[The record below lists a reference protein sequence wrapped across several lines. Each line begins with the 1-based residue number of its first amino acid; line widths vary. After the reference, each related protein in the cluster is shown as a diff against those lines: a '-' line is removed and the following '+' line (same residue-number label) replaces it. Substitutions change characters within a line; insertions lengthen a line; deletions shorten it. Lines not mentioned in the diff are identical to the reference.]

1 MDLYNILSING
12 INLSKIAD
20 TTYETVPEFFIT
32 ATSSGDEGSTTNF
45 DSRTSTKININTN
58 SLRSGSTATNLRFY
72 ITFYKN
78 EYNKIVGLTYIA
90 VPSNVTLTLPYY
102 TPSGTTG
109 NHTFYELCHI
119 EQTSLP
125 INNIDLNFQKKN
137 DESKIFD
144 ANAQLPNDK
153 WNYFTVMFNEY
164 YSDNIL
170 NELVDAEFK
179 DHVIAYARNYI
190 YAIDSLEYTDLYIN
204 DYPKKSDWLNSK
216 VSEVLKNYN
225 RDEYINMSGFN
236 NYLQTFNKTI
246 CYYNDDKILS
256 KHLYYDLNNT
266 LSFNTKVADYLILNY
281 PRLISS
287 YSFNISSLNI
297 NAGTIDLCDFSCTC
311 VTLNAYSLGTVN
323 IYGTKLMALPST
335 RYNNLTANI
344 RIIKSCTF
352 NYLSVCNITA
362 QTIYINTYN
371 NIPKLYIND
380 DYFASCSL
388 YNIDHLYLDC
398 HYNASNTYS
407 NIDNLCV
414 NINNIFAHNMLSS
427 IYNLILNVYSCSSNT
442 FDSIRLLNL
451 TCLILNNNTF
461 SHNNILNLTCNYISN
476 NVFSYISSININVG
490 TLENMTLINDKTNDT
505 YRSFI
510 KINALYINNCSFESL
525 HYIYFDNCLTV
536 SKCTFNMISTISGYM
551 YSDTSNTFS
560 NIIIFTM
567 RIYDQYECSFSKISH
582 FTLLYAWQTRN
593 TFTGVSNSSFIQQN

>member
-190 YAIDSLEYTDLYIN
+190 YAIDSLEY
-204 DYPKKSDWLNSK
+204 
-216 VSEVLKNYN
+216 
-225 RDEYINMSGFN
+225 
-236 NYLQTFNKTI
+236 
-246 CYYNDDKILS
+246 
-256 KHLYYDLNNT
+256 
-266 LSFNTKVADYLILNY
+266 
-281 PRLISS
+281 
-287 YSFNISSLNI
+287 
-297 NAGTIDLCDFSCTC
+297 
-311 VTLNAYSLGTVN
+311 
-323 IYGTKLMALPST
+323 
-335 RYNNLTANI
+335 
-344 RIIKSCTF
+344 
-352 NYLSVCNITA
+352 
-362 QTIYINTYN
+362 
-371 NIPKLYIND
+371 
-380 DYFASCSL
+380 
-388 YNIDHLYLDC
+388 
-398 HYNASNTYS
+398 
-407 NIDNLCV
+407 
-414 NINNIFAHNMLSS
+414 
-427 IYNLILNVYSCSSNT
+427 
-442 FDSIRLLNL
+442 
-451 TCLILNNNTF
+451 
-461 SHNNILNLTCNYISN
+461 
-476 NVFSYISSININVG
+476 
-490 TLENMTLINDKTNDT
+490 
-505 YRSFI
+505 
-510 KINALYINNCSFESL
+510 
-525 HYIYFDNCLTV
+525 
-536 SKCTFNMISTISGYM
+536 
-551 YSDTSNTFS
+551 
-560 NIIIFTM
+560 
-567 RIYDQYECSFSKISH
+567 YEWI
-582 FTLLYAWQTRN
+582 
-593 TFTGVSNSSFIQQN
+593 